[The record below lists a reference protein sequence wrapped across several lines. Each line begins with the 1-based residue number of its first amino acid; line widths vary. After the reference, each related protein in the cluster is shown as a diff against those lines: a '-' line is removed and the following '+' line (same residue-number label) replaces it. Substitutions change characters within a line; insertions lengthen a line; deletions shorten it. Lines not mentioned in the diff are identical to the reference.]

1 MSECLFCN
9 IINGTLSA
17 YVISTSEYSIAFL
30 DVNPLALGHTLVIP
44 KKHYEKIQDLD
55 ANNCADLFALAQ
67 KVVKKIDSLTGSTL
81 FAIHNG
87 KISGQ
92 EVPHIHIHL
101 IPRSSNDGAGP
112 VHSMFKSS
120 DKTDLSLVHKQLKD

>member
-1 MSECLFCN
+1 MYGIIMSECLFCN

-55 ANNCADLFALAQ
+55 ANNCADFICFGT
-67 KVVKKIDSLTGSTL
+67 KSCKK
-81 FAIHNG
+81 N
-87 KISGQ
+87 
-92 EVPHIHIHL
+92 
-101 IPRSSNDGAGP
+101 
-112 VHSMFKSS
+112 
-120 DKTDLSLVHKQLKD
+120 